1 MITLKTLPK
10 ATAQEVFDQVTRH
23 LLTQMKRAVSSELI
37 GGNGCMYRL
46 GNLKCAAGCLI
57 GDDEYNEAL
66 MEHHDWSSLLSR
78 KLVPRAHF
86 DLILE
91 LQQIHDGYLPLTWRA
106 QLKCLAKRLN
116 FQFNPPS

>member
-1 MITLKTLPK
+1 
-10 ATAQEVFDQVTRH
+10 
-23 LLTQMKRAVSSELI
+23 
-37 GGNGCMYRL
+37 MYRL
-46 GNLKCAAGCLI
+46 GNSKCAAGCLI

-66 MEHHDWSSLLSR
+66 MEHRDWRSLLSR
-78 KLVPRAHF
+78 KLVPRTHF

-91 LQQIHDGYLPLTWRA
+91 LQQIHDHCLPPTWRE